1 MLKKIL
7 LIVFV
12 IFVTNIFAESKTDS
26 DISNVVLLEK
36 LNSNIE
42 LTKMFMK
49 QNEIRLNLM
58 EKNMEAQ
65 FKQIDKRF
73 EQVDKRI
80 DMVYTLSLWGF
91 GIMTTFLVAVGGV
104 LIRFSVTL
112 SRVRNEI
119 GAIKRVEKVEET
131 IAILVAAIKDFR
143 PEFSLEKF
151 KKRVLTN

>member
-26 DISNVVLLEK
+26 DISNAVLLEK

-58 EKNMEAQ
+58 EKNMEV
-65 FKQIDKRF
+65 QIKR
-73 EQVDKRI
+73 VDKRI

-104 LIRFSVTL
+104 LIRFSATL

-119 GAIKRVEKVEET
+119 GALKRVEKVEET
-131 IAILVAAIKDFR
+131 IAILVAAIKEFR

-151 KKRVLTN
+151 KKKIITN

>member
-26 DISNVVLLEK
+26 DISNAVLLEK

-58 EKNMEAQ
+58 EKNMEV
-65 FKQIDKRF
+65 QIK
-73 EQVDKRI
+73 QVDKRI

-104 LIRFSVTL
+104 LIRFSATL

-119 GAIKRVEKVEET
+119 GALKRVEKVEET

-151 KKRVLTN
+151 KKKIITN